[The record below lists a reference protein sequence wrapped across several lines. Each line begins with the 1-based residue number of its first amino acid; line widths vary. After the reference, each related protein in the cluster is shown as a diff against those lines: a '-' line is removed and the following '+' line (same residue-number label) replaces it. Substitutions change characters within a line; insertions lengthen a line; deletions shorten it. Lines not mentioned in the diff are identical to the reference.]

1 MKAIWVMLISLSALA
16 LLITP
21 VHAAESVDLA
31 AVPQQL
37 ATALGV
43 NLFVGQ
49 LISSLLF
56 MALFLF
62 PGMLI
67 AGFYGGEGAVLYTI
81 IIVGLGSSGV
91 CVALGWLPVWIY
103 LMMCLLV
110 AAMYASMAR
119 GWVTGRGGGGQ

>member
-1 MKAIWVMLISLSALA
+1 MKATWIMLGVILAFA
-16 LLITP
+16 LLVVP
-21 VHAAESVDLA
+21 VHATESVDLA

-49 LISSLLF
+49 LITSLLF

-67 AGFYGGEGAVLYTI
+67 AGMYGGSGAVLYTI
-81 IIVGLGSSGV
+81 IILGFSTSGV
-91 CVALGWLPVWIY
+91 CVALGWLPIWLY
-103 LMMCLLV
+103 LMMVLLIGLLF
-110 AAMYASMAR
+110 AGQAR
-119 GWVTGRGGGGQ
+119 GFITGRGEH

>member
-1 MKAIWVMLISLSALA
+1 MLISLSALA

-21 VHAAESVDLA
+21 VHATESVDLA

-67 AGFYGGEGAVLYTI
+67 AGFYGGEGAVLYTVI
-81 IIVGLGSSGV
+81 ILGLSTSGV
-91 CVALGWLPVWIY
+91 CMALGWLPLWLY
-103 LMMCLLV
+103 LVLCLLI
-110 AAMYASMAR
+110 ALMFAGQAR
-119 GWVTGRGGGGQ
+119 GWITGRGEH